1 MYYVNE
7 VVDQMKQSEQIVIY
21 GARIVANEVV
31 NCLMGEPYHLTVK
44 AFLVSEKQGNPNSIM
59 GIPVMTVKEGKERYK
74 NALVL
79 VAVLEKYYN
88 EIMETLQKE
97 GFKNIISLTF
107 ESDLW
112 SGIRGN
118 YYKELCREKGKEY
131 LTLEEELEKVPE
143 SSETGKVSV
152 YMAKCHVDRELKE
165 DISLYGWETPIQV
178 GADLTE
184 IEISRIKDNIGENI
198 SRKNREYC
206 ELTALYWIWKN
217 DKISTYAGLC
227 HYRRH
232 FCLDKLQLARLANSD
247 IDVVLTIPILN
258 YPNVRSAY
266 IYDHCE
272 EDWEIMLEA
281 IKKLAPEYYKTADRL
296 QKGVFYYAYNMFIAK
311 KEIFDLYCSWLFP
324 ILDYCETYCAK
335 KEDIYQNRF
344 IGFLAERLMS
354 IFFLQ
359 NDGIYKI
366 VHAKKHFLA
375 V

>member
-1 MYYVNE
+1 MMYYVNE

-152 YMAKCHVDRELKE
+152 YMAKCHVDRELGYF
-165 DISLYGWETPIQV
+165 SLWMG
-178 GADLTE
+178 D
-184 IEISRIKDNIGENI
+184 
-198 SRKNREYC
+198 
-206 ELTALYWIWKN
+206 
-217 DKISTYAGLC
+217 
-227 HYRRH
+227 
-232 FCLDKLQLARLANSD
+232 ANSG
-247 IDVVLTIPILN
+247 
-258 YPNVRSAY
+258 R
-266 IYDHCE
+266 C
-272 EDWEIMLEA
+272 
-281 IKKLAPEYYKTADRL
+281 
-296 QKGVFYYAYNMFIAK
+296 
-311 KEIFDLYCSWLFP
+311 
-324 ILDYCETYCAK
+324 
-335 KEDIYQNRF
+335 
-344 IGFLAERLMS
+344 
-354 IFFLQ
+354 
-359 NDGIYKI
+359 
-366 VHAKKHFLA
+366 
-375 V
+375 